1 MHGFLLYLIRN
12 CVCRVQNDNTT
23 VVKRKPEKKTAKVAS
38 ITVMIYFHIIL
49 HPSIHIMIFITFITL
64 IIILSWVYNEPIQR
78 HAPSWLVSS
87 IGKSAEPVS
96 QRSRVQIPYKP
107 EFFSGFLFATAKVAF
122 YNCDDLLS
130 YNSSP
135 RSSHIWFS
143 YVHNLIIILLQF
155 LRS

>member
-122 YNCDDLLS
+122 YN
-130 YNSSP
+130 YNDNYTF
-135 RSSHIWFS
+135 I
-143 YVHNLIIILLQF
+143 
-155 LRS
+155 